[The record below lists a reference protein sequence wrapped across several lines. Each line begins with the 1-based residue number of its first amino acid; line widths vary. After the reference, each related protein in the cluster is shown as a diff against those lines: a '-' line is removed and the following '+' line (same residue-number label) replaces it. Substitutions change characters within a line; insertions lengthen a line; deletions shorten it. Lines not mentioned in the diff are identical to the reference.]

1 MNTEQMILLYRKRA
15 KNYKWTANLYYLID
29 FREWRQLE
37 EAVRSLEFTGR
48 RHRCGD
54 RLWYRTQL
62 RVAS

>member
-1 MNTEQMILLYRKRA
+1 MNTEQMIRLYRKRA
-15 KNYKWTANLYYLID
+15 KNYNWTANLYYLIG
-29 FREWRQLE
+29 FREWRQRK